1 MTELLLA
8 GISAFW
14 LGILTSIS
22 PCPLATNV
30 AAVSFLSKKITEAKF
45 VFWSGLLYTVGRMLA
60 YVVLG
65 VIIIYSLLSVP
76 ATANFL
82 QKYMNKALGPLLIVV
97 GVFLLDIFR
106 MSFPSMTISDKT
118 QNKLAGSGIFGAL
131 LLGIIFA
138 LAFCPISTAL
148 YFGSLIPLSLN
159 TKGGF
164 LLPLVYGVG
173 TGLPVLAFAVLIS
186 LGVTSAA
193 RWFNK
198 VAKLEKYARKVTGV
212 IFVAAGIY
220 FIAAH
225 ILYLL

>member
-1 MTELLLA
+1 MTEFIVA
-8 GISAFW
+8 CVSAFW

-30 AAVSFLSKKITEAKF
+30 AAVSFLSKKITEAKV
-45 VFWSGLLYTVGRMLA
+45 VFWSGLFYTAGRMLT
-60 YVVLG
+60 YVVVG
-65 VIIIYSLLSVP
+65 VIIISSLLSIP
-76 ATANFL
+76 ATAIFL